1 MKRSVL
7 GIVNGI
13 FLEEI
18 IFFIT
23 YVHIVCSD
31 ELVCFLENS
40 DLENSEL
47 RPQTQKLRGTQREFS
62 SKPLKLKQ

>member
-1 MKRSVL
+1 MKRFVL

-23 YVHIVCSD
+23 YVYTLCSA
-31 ELVCFLENS
+31 VSTTVKFQN
-40 DLENSEL
+40 
-47 RPQTQKLRGTQREFS
+47 
-62 SKPLKLKQ
+62 